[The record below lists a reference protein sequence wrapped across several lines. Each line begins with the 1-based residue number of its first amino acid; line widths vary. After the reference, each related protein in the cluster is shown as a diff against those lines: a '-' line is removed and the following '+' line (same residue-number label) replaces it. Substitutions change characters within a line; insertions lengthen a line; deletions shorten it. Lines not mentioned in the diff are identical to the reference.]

1 MPDGPQLSRFEEA
14 ALKLGRW
21 TNETPAIKRFQETF
35 VQSLTRPWVR
45 NAVNRRLY
53 VDGIDWLVAHS
64 PDRGMLLAANH
75 RSFFDQY
82 IASLCLAE
90 SGVAWAKNRYFP
102 VRSNFFYEKPAGVL
116 INLLIGGG
124 AMYPP
129 IFRDRSKAELNR
141 DAVER
146 LVGFLQDP
154 ETLVG
159 MHPEGQ
165 RGKGPDPYELL
176 RAQPGVGEVILK
188 AQPMVVPLFI
198 GGLGND
204 FLNEA
209 RLNYREDVRRTDPV
223 ILCFGEPLDYSAF
236 LEQPPRMTVYKRC
249 ADHVL
254 EAIRALGEREREL
267 RAKCLSGE
275 IGNDDPNWLTRRI
288 RRRRGREARRQ
299 APVGA
304 H

>member
-1 MPDGPQLSRFEEA
+1 MSDDTPLTRFEP
-14 ALKLGRW
+14 ALKLGRL
-21 TNETPAIKRFQETF
+21 TNETPALKRFQETF

-45 NAVNRRLY
+45 NAVHRRLY
-53 VDGIDWLVAHS
+53 VDGVDWLVDHQ
-64 PDRGMLLAANH
+64 PTRGLLLVSNH

-82 IASLCLAE
+82 MAALCLAE
-90 SGVAWAKNRYFP
+90 AGVTWAKNRYFP
-102 VRSNFFYEKPAGVL
+102 VRANFFYDKPAGVL

-129 IFRDRSKAELNR
+129 IFRERSKADLNR
-141 DAVER
+141 DAVDR

-154 ETLVG
+154 STLVG

-165 RGKGPDPYELL
+165 RNKGDDPYALL
-176 RAQPGVGEVILK
+176 RAQPGVGEVILR

-209 RLNYREDVRRTDPV
+209 RLNYRENVRRTAPI
-223 ILCFGEPLDYSAF
+223 ILCFGQPLDYSQF
-236 LEQPPRMTVYKRC
+236 LDKPPRMTLYKRC
-249 ADHVL
+249 ADHALDAV
-254 EAIRALGEREREL
+254 RALGEREREL
-267 RAKCLSGE
+267 RARCLSGE

-288 RRRRGREARRQ
+288 RRRRSRARRGEL
-299 APVGA
+299 VGV
-304 H
+304 

>member
-1 MPDGPQLSRFEEA
+1 MSDGPQLSRFEEV
-14 ALKLGRW
+14 ALKIGRW
-21 TNETPAIKRFQETF
+21 TNETPSIKRFQETF
-35 VQSLTRPWVR
+35 AQSVTRPWVR

-53 VDGIDWLVAHS
+53 VDGIDWLVAHR
-64 PDRGMLLAANH
+64 PDRGLLLASNH

-90 SGVAWAKNRYFP
+90 AGVDWAKNRYFP
-102 VRSNFFYEKPAGVL
+102 VRATFFYEKPTGVL
-116 INLLIGGG
+116 INMLVGGG

-154 ETLVG
+154 QTLVG

-165 RGKGPDPYELL
+165 RNKGDDPYALL
-176 RAQPGVGEVILK
+176 RAQPGVGELVLRAK
-188 AQPMVVPLFI
+188 PMVVPLFI

-204 FLNEA
+204 FVEQLK
-209 RLNYREDVRRTDPV
+209 LNYREDVRRTDPI
-223 ILCFGEPLDYSAF
+223 ILCFGKPLDYSQF
-236 LEQPPRMTVYKRC
+236 LDKPPRMTLYKRC

-254 EAIRALGEREREL
+254 EAIRELGEREREI

-275 IGNDDPNWLTRRI
+275 IGVDDPNWLTRRI
-288 RRRRGREARRQ
+288 RRRRSGARPP
-299 APVGA
+299 ALVGA
-304 H
+304 AD